1 MLLRAPHPIVF
12 AFLMSAHALIASAQS
27 ATQPNVARIASVCD
41 TMPRL
46 AIGGADPAPDLTGL
60 WDFSIDMG
68 AVVSTGFMALGWI
81 DGAYAGSLTPDA
93 TTTLAIRRLT
103 MVGDSV
109 QLAVATR
116 EGDVTVFGRLR
127 GTGGVMCGIV
137 HYHQG
142 KRYPMIATQR
152 RRPRPS

>member
-1 MLLRAPHPIVF
+1 MLFRAPHPYVV
-12 AFLMSAHALIASAQS
+12 ALLMSAHALTASAQK
-27 ATQPNVARIASVCD
+27 ATQPNVARSVAVCD

-46 AIGGADPAPDLTGL
+46 TTSGSDSAPDLTGL

-68 AVVSTGFMALGWI
+68 AAISTGSMALGAI

-93 TTTLAIRRLT
+93 TNTLAVRRLT
-103 MVGDSV
+103 LVRDSV
-109 QLAVATR
+109 HMAVATR
-116 EGDVTVFGRLR
+116 EGDVTVFGRLL

-142 KRYPMIATQR
+142 KRFPMIATLR
-152 RRPRPS
+152 RRPSPS